1 MSRCLFSRKAARCFL
16 ALLLLTASAP
26 ETFAANL
33 RLEAKLIWG
42 TDDDKSPNPDHKEV
56 DPATRDKLRKVFKW
70 KNYFVV
76 NRAVKDVPS
85 RSSNHF
91 KLSQDCTIEIKE
103 LEGPKVEV
111 KLIGKGKEVHKTT
124 LTISKG
130 QSVVYSG
137 DDKNQ
142 SAWFVIITE
151 LDGKIATE
159 LNGK

>member
-1 MSRCLFSRKAARCFL
+1 MSRRLFSRRAARCFL
-16 ALLLLTASAP
+16 ALLLLAGTTV
-26 ETFAANL
+26 ETLAANL
-33 RLEAKLIWG
+33 KLEAKLIWG

-56 DPATRDKLRKVFKW
+56 DPATREKLRKVFKW

-76 NRAVKDVPS
+76 NRVVKEVPS
-85 RSSNHF
+85 RSSNQF
-91 KLSQDCTIEIKE
+91 KLSPECTIEIKE

-124 LTISKG
+124 LTIEKG

-151 LDGKIATE
+151 LDEK
-159 LNGK
+159 

>member
-1 MSRCLFSRKAARCFL
+1 MSRRLFARRAARCFL
-16 ALLLLTASAP
+16 ALLLLVGGTID
-26 ETFAANL
+26 TFAANL
-33 RLEAKLIWG
+33 KLEAKLIWG
-42 TDDDKSPNPDHKEV
+42 TDDEKSPDAEHKEV
-56 DPATRDKLRKVFKW
+56 DAATKEKLRKVFKW

-76 NRAVKDVPS
+76 NRVVKEVPS
-85 RSSNHF
+85 RSSNQF
-91 KLSQDCTIEIKE
+91 KLSPDCTIEIKE

-151 LDGKIATE
+151 LDEK
-159 LNGK
+159 

>member
-1 MSRCLFSRKAARCFL
+1 MSRRLFSRKAARCFL
-16 ALLLLTASAP
+16 ALLLFAASAP

-33 RLEAKLIWG
+33 KLEAKLIWG
-42 TDDDKSPNPDHKEV
+42 TDDDKSPNPEHKAV

-70 KNYFVV
+70 KNYFTV
-76 NRAVKDVPS
+76 NRVVKPVPS
-85 RSSNHF
+85 RGSNNF
-91 KLSQDCTIEIKE
+91 KLSDECAIEIKE
-103 LEGPKVEV
+103 LEGPKIEV

-124 LTISKG
+124 LTIEKG

-151 LDGKIATE
+151 LGEK
-159 LNGK
+159 

>member
-1 MSRCLFSRKAARCFL
+1 M
-16 ALLLLTASAP
+16 
-26 ETFAANL
+26 
-33 RLEAKLIWG
+33 
-42 TDDDKSPNPDHKEV
+42 
-56 DPATRDKLRKVFKW
+56 
-70 KNYFVV
+70 
-76 NRAVKDVPS
+76 PS
-85 RSSNHF
+85 RSSNQF
-91 KLSQDCTIEIKE
+91 KLSPDCTIEIKE

-151 LDGKIATE
+151 LDEK
-159 LNGK
+159 

>member
-1 MSRCLFSRKAARCFL
+1 MSRRLFSRRAARCFL
-16 ALLLLTASAP
+16 ALLLLAGTTV
-26 ETFAANL
+26 ETLAANL
-33 RLEAKLIWG
+33 KLEAKLIWG
-42 TDDDKSPNPDHKEV
+42 TDDEKSPNPDHKEV
-56 DPATRDKLRKVFKW
+56 DPATREKLRKVFKW

-76 NRAVKDVPS
+76 NRVVKEVPS
-85 RSSNHF
+85 RSSNQF
-91 KLSQDCTIEIKE
+91 KLSPDCTIEIKE

-151 LDGKIATE
+151 LDEK
-159 LNGK
+159 

>member
-1 MSRCLFSRKAARCFL
+1 MSRRLFARRAARCFL
-16 ALLLLTASAP
+16 ALLLLAGG
-26 ETFAANL
+26 TFDSLAANL
-33 RLEAKLIWG
+33 KLEAKLIWG
-42 TDDDKSPNPDHKEV
+42 TDDAKSPNPDHKEV
-56 DPATRDKLRKVFKW
+56 DPATREKLRKVFKW

-76 NRAVKDVPS
+76 NRVVKEVPS
-85 RSSNHF
+85 RSSNLF

-124 LTISKG
+124 LTIDRG

-151 LDGKIATE
+151 LDEK
-159 LNGK
+159 

>member
-1 MSRCLFSRKAARCFL
+1 MSQRLLSGRIARLCLVS
-16 ALLLLTASAP
+16 LLLAGGIAP
-26 ETFAANL
+26 AYAANL
-33 RLEAKLIWG
+33 KLEAKLIWG
-42 TDDDKSPNPDHKEV
+42 TDDEKSPNPDHKAVE
-56 DPATRDKLRKVFKW
+56 PATRDKLRRVFKW

-76 NRAVKDVPS
+76 NRMVKAVPS
-85 RSSNHF
+85 RSSNKF
-91 KLSQDCTIEIKE
+91 DLSKDCVIEIKE

-124 LTISKG
+124 LTIEKG

-151 LDGKIATE
+151 LEDK
-159 LNGK
+159 

>member
-1 MSRCLFSRKAARCFL
+1 MNKRLFSGGTSRFL
-16 ALLLLTASAP
+16 IVLFLLVGSSVG
-26 ETFAANL
+26 TFASDL
-33 RLEAKLIWG
+33 KLEAKLIWG
-42 TDDDKSPNPDHKEV
+42 TNDEKSPNPEHKQV
-56 DPATRDKLRKVFKW
+56 DGVTKEKLCKVFKW
-70 KNYFVV
+70 KNYFIV
-76 NRAVKDVPS
+76 NRVTKPVPS
-85 RSSNHF
+85 RGSNHF
-91 KLSQDCTIEIKE
+91 KLSDECTIEIKE

-151 LDGKIATE
+151 LEEK
-159 LNGK
+159 

>member
-1 MSRCLFSRKAARCFL
+1 MSHSLFSRRTARCLL
-16 ALLLLTASAP
+16 ALLLLTGSTV
-26 ETFAANL
+26 ESFAANL

-42 TDDDKSPNPDHKEV
+42 TNDEKSPDPAHKEV
-56 DPATRDKLRKVFKW
+56 DAATKEKLRNVFKW

-76 NRAVKDVPS
+76 NRVTKPVPS
-85 RSSNHF
+85 RGSNHF
-91 KLSQDCTIEIKE
+91 KLSDECTIEIKE
-103 LEGPKVEV
+103 LEGPTVEV

-142 SAWFVIITE
+142 SAWFVVITE
-151 LDGKIATE
+151 LGEK
-159 LNGK
+159 

>member
-1 MSRCLFSRKAARCFL
+1 MSRRLFSRRAARCLL
-16 ALLLLTASAP
+16 ALLLLAGGAFD
-26 ETFAANL
+26 TFAANL
-33 RLEAKLIWG
+33 KLEAKLIWG
-42 TDDDKSPNPDHKEV
+42 TDDEKSPNPDHKEV
-56 DPATRDKLRKVFKW
+56 DAATKEKLCKVFKW

-76 NRAVKDVPS
+76 NRVVKEVPS
-85 RSSNHF
+85 RSSNQF

-142 SAWFVIITE
+142 SAWFVIIIE
-151 LDGKIATE
+151 LDEK
-159 LNGK
+159 